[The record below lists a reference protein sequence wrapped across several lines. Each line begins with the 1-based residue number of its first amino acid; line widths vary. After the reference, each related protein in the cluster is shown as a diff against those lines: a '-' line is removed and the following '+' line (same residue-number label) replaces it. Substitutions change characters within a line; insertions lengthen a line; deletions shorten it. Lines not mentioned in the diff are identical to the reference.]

1 MNGHERTERALAVR
15 RKLKGRL
22 KGELEEGIPLSGF
35 TSFRIGGPADV
46 VVMPK
51 GREDLALVSRTI
63 VEEGADFLVLGRGTN
78 LLVSD
83 DGFRGVV
90 VFLSSGMRRIRV
102 KNKYEVEVEAGCDL
116 NKLIRHCAE
125 CGMSGLEEL
134 YGIPGSVGGAV
145 RMNAGARGLS
155 FGERVRE
162 IRLLRLGELSVEE
175 INLGQ
180 REAGF
185 AYRDARGAGERDI
198 VYEVLI
204 ELEKG
209 DRESSRKKCEDAMS
223 WRRENQPLGQPSAG
237 SVFLNPEG
245 RAAGEIIERCGLK
258 GARVGEAMVSTRHAN
273 FIVNLGNA
281 SAEDV
286 RRLMHMIKEEVLRR
300 EGVELREEI
309 RMVGFLRG
317 EEG

>member
-1 MNGHERTERALAVR
+1 MNGHESTERALAVSR
-15 RKLKGRL
+15 MLKGRL
-22 KGELEEGIPLSGF
+22 KGGLEEGIPLSGF

-46 VVMPK
+46 LIMPK
-51 GREDLALVSRTI
+51 GREDLALLSQTI
-63 VEEGADFLVLGRGTN
+63 VEEGADFLVIGKGTN

-90 VFLSSGMRRIRV
+90 VFLARGMRRIRV
-102 KNKYEVEVEAGCDL
+102 KNKCEVEVEAGCNL

-125 CGMSGLEEL
+125 HGMSGLEEL

-155 FGERVRE
+155 FGERVKE
-162 IRLLRLGELSVEE
+162 IRLLRLGEGSVKE
-175 INLGQ
+175 INLGR

-185 AYRDARGAGERDI
+185 AYRDARGVGEWDI
-198 VYEVLI
+198 IYEVLI
-204 ELEKG
+204 ELEQG
-209 DRESSRKKCEDAMS
+209 GREISQKKCEDAMS
-223 WRRENQPLGQPSAG
+223 WRRENQPLDQPSAG

-258 GARVGEAMVSTRHAN
+258 GARVGEAMVSPRHAN

-286 RRLMHMIKEEVLRR
+286 RRLIRRIKEEVLRK

-309 RMVGFLRG
+309 RMVGFPGG